1 MTEGIAFP
9 ETETVSLDD
18 GCVQVKVGDQSG
30 VVSSFHL
37 VEPKVNQL
45 RTAWLRERGDLT

>member
-1 MTEGIAFP
+1 MDNIEFP

>member
-1 MTEGIAFP
+1 MTSDIVFP

>member
-1 MTEGIAFP
+1 MSSDIVFP

-30 VVSSFHL
+30 VVSSYHL
-37 VEPKVNQL
+37 VEPKANQL
-45 RTAWLRERGDLT
+45 RTAWLRERGDLS